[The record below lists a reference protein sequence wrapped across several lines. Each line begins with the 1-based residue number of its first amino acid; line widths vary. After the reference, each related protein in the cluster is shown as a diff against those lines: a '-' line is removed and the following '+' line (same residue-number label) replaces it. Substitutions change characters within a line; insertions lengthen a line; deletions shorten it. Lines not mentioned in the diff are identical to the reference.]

1 MTLDHLLIFAAL
13 AVIGGALLP
22 ARARGWLLLVV
33 SVLAL
38 YWLQPPTPLRYFDFW
53 FPTATLALTVLVW
66 AITQPVPALPARVP
80 AAGAAAGPAKAPV
93 APANPQRDTWRTAA
107 VLAALV
113 LLIALPRYLGPACC
127 LTPDRPPDFVSVML
141 VVAVVAALAGL
152 LALAHKRLPAAGWLP
167 ALGLLGWGGGVAL
180 LLALFVILKSEPLG
194 RAAAAVLRAA
204 AGQSPDLALASD
216 LRWLGFSYVAFR
228 LIHVL
233 RDRALGRLPNVT
245 LREFVTYALFFPAFT
260 AGPID
265 RVERFIK
272 DERAPFK
279 LDSAGLLDGGSR
291 IVLGVLKK
299 FVLADSLAL
308 VALNAANAEQT
319 HSTLWL
325 WVLVYAYAWRLY
337 LDFSGYTDIAIGLG
351 RLVGLRLPENF
362 DRPYT
367 RQNLTLFW
375 NSWHITLSQWFRA
388 YVFNPLTRALRA
400 RPLPPAVIILLT
412 QMVVMVL
419 IGLWHGVTWN
429 FVIWGVWHGLG
440 LFVHNRWADYTKP
453 RAAALDSRP
462 RLKLAAHWLG
472 VVLTFHYVAVGW
484 VWFALPAPGL
494 AWHVLLTLFGR
505 A

>member
-1 MTLDHLLIFAAL
+1 MTLLHLFVFAAVAL
-13 AVIGGALLP
+13 AGGALLP
-22 ARARGWLLLVV
+22 ARARSWLLLVM
-33 SVLAL
+33 SVLAV
-38 YWLQPPTPLRYFDFW
+38 YWLQPLTPLRYFDFW
-53 FPTATLALTVLVW
+53 FPTATLGLTVLVW
-66 AITQPVPALPARVP
+66 AATQPVPAPPARVP
-80 AAGAAAGPAKAPV
+80 AAAPAAAPA
-93 APANPQRDTWRTAA
+93 ANPQRDTWITAA

-113 LLIALPRYLGPACC
+113 LLAALPRYLGPVCC
-127 LTPDRPPDFVSVML
+127 LTPDRPPQIVSVVVVL
-141 VVAVVAALAGL
+141 VVVAALAAGL
-152 LALAHKRLPAAGWLP
+152 AVAHRRLPGGGWL
-167 ALGLLGWGGGVAL
+167 WSIGVVV
-180 LLALFVILKSEPLG
+180 LLALFVVLKTEPLG
-194 RAAAAVLRAA
+194 RAAAAALRAA
-204 AGQSPDLALASD
+204 GGQSADLALATD

-228 LIHVL
+228 LIHAL
-233 RDRALGRLPNVT
+233 RDRALGRLPNVA

-272 DERAPFK
+272 DDRAPFK
-279 LDSAGLLDGGSR
+279 LDAAAVLDGGSR
-291 IVLGVLKK
+291 IALGVLKK

-308 VALNAANAEQT
+308 VALNAANAAQT
-319 HSTLWL
+319 HTALWL

-337 LDFSGYTDIAIGLG
+337 LDFSGYTDIALGLG
-351 RLVGLRLPENF
+351 RLVGVRLPENF

-367 RQNLTLFW
+367 RQNLTQFW

-412 QMVVMVL
+412 QMIVMLL

-440 LFVHNRWADYTKP
+440 LFIHNRWADYTKP
-453 RAAALDSRP
+453 RAAALDGRP

-472 VVLTFHYVAVGW
+472 VFVTFHFVALGW
-484 VWFALPAPGL
+484 VWFALPTPGL
-494 AWHVLLTLFGR
+494 ALTVLRTLFGL